1 MALLKSATIF
11 TVVLIFTSIVSSS
24 KLFRNVECIVNGF
37 EATPG
42 QFPYQVF
49 IKAKWDAWSYA
60 VNCGGSILNNEWVI
74 MHQESD

>member
-24 KLFRNVECIVNGF
+24 KLFRNVERIVNGF

-49 IKAKWDAWSYA
+49 IKAIQGYVD
-60 VNCGGSILNNEWVI
+60 CGGSILNNEWVI